1 MRRKFIRFILVGALN
16 TVFGYSLFALF
27 IYCGLHYSLA
37 VLLSTVI
44 GVIFNFK
51 TIALLVFKNK
61 NNSLIFRFIAVY
73 VFTYFL
79 NVALLWVFKQF
90 YFNMYLAGLLLL
102 LPIALISFL
111 LHNSLVFT
119 EKTG

>member
-16 TVFGYSLFALF
+16 TAFGYSLFALF
-27 IYCGLHYSLA
+27 IYCGIHYSLA

-44 GVIFNFK
+44 GVLFNFK

-61 NNSLIFRFIAVY
+61 NNSLIFRFISVY

-79 NVALLWVFKQF
+79 NVALLWVLKQF
-90 YFNMYLAGLLLL
+90 HFNMYLAGLLLL
-102 LPIALISFL
+102 LPIAFITFL
-111 LHNSLVFT
+111 LHNSLVFR
-119 EKTG
+119 EKMG

>member
-1 MRRKFIRFILVGALN
+1 MRKKFIRFLLVGALN
-16 TVFGYSLFALF
+16 TAFGYSLYALF

-44 GVIFNFK
+44 GVMFNFK
-51 TIALLVFKNK
+51 TIALLVFKNR
-61 NNSLIFRFIAVY
+61 NNSLIFRFTAVY

-79 NVALLWVFKQF
+79 NVALLRVLKQLH
-90 YFNMYLAGLLLL
+90 FNMYLAGLLLL
-102 LPIALISFL
+102 LPIAFITFL
-111 LHNSLVFT
+111 LHHSLVFT